1 MLAINIV
8 ANPCMIA
15 VPSIFIVAPT
25 GTTNAE
31 TSFLTPSSS
40 VTVFKVTGIVAALE
54 DVENAKSATS
64 FIFL

>member
-1 MLAINIV
+1 M
-8 ANPCMIA
+8 
-15 VPSIFIVAPT
+15 VAPT

-40 VTVFKVTGIVAALE
+40 VTVFRVTGIVAALE

-64 FIFL
+64 TIRELINGAR